1 MTATASALVLAAAFM
16 HAVWNQWEEDAEGD
30 VHNSDMWFRRVMFLD
45 DVENETPSGGGGGGG
60 GGGEPGKKPK
70 KK

>member
-1 MTATASALVLAAAFM
+1 V
-16 HAVWNQWEEDAEGD
+16 EDAEGEAHD
-30 VHNSDMWFRRVMFLD
+30 SDAWFRRVMFLD
-45 DVENETPSGGGGGGG
+45 DVENTTPTGGGGGGG